1 VEVTQN
7 HANSR
12 KQITLCQH
20 QWECCCAP
28 VRHCVAT
35 QNAHSCGSHSSEYCA
50 NGRGTLSLFCLLD
63 SNAMFKEHSQSG
75 EPN

>member
-12 KQITLCQH
+12 KQITLCSH
-20 QWECCCAP
+20 QSECCCAP
-28 VRHCVAT
+28 VRQHVAT
-35 QNAHSCGSHSSEYCA
+35 QNADSCGSHSSEYCG
-50 NGRGTLSLFCLLD
+50 NGRGTLSLFGLLD
-63 SNAMFKEHSQSG
+63 SNATFKEHSQSG